1 MNVKD
6 CPSSYDPV
14 LGFELK
20 VSQNN
25 ILVLIKSGWFCED
38 NFVIIS
44 VFRSSNSTIPKSGL
58 ILNYE
63 KRPTEQALVRS
74 VSIQFQSSLNWF

>member
-44 VFRSSNSTIPKSGL
+44 VFRPSNSTIPKSGL